1 LTESRTSTL
10 ERGAI
15 TRSIRI
21 TGSIRPLA
29 KVEPAGSRSTGAFQ
43 RLRAT
48 KGLLV
53 SQPNYTIEV
62 IESAPFGQNAFVLWQ
77 EGRTD
82 AIVFDPGFDSRSILQ
97 LLERRKLRL
106 AAILDT
112 HGHIDHIAGNAALKQ
127 AHPDAPLVIGRNE
140 IAALSDAD
148 VNLSR
153 PFGIPITSPPPD
165 RLVDDGEKIEIAGF
179 SFEVREI
186 PGHSPGSVVF
196 VCTAYDPPFVI
207 GGDVLFAGSIGRTDL
222 GGDYEQLMSGIF
234 AKLLNLP
241 DQTKVYP
248 GHGPATTI
256 GQEKRTNPFLLD
268 FARSRPQARS

>member
-1 LTESRTSTL
+1 MLGLEMRDLTESPTSTL
-10 ERGAI
+10 ESGAD
-15 TRSIRI
+15 RRHDPAP
-21 TGSIRPLA
+21 R
-29 KVEPAGSRSTGAFQ
+29 KVEPAGSRSAGWFE

-97 LLERRKLRL
+97 LLEGRKLRL

-112 HGHIDHIAGNAALKQ
+112 HGHVDHIAGNAALKQ

-148 VNLSR
+148 VNLSG

-165 RLVDDGEKIEIAGF
+165 RLVDDGEQIEIAGF

-196 VCTAYDPPFVI
+196 VCT
-207 GGDVLFAGSIGRTDL
+207 DL
-222 GGDYEQLMSGIF
+222 
-234 AKLLNLP
+234 
-241 DQTKVYP
+241 
-248 GHGPATTI
+248 
-256 GQEKRTNPFLLD
+256 
-268 FARSRPQARS
+268 

>member
-1 LTESRTSTL
+1 
-10 ERGAI
+10 
-15 TRSIRI
+15 
-21 TGSIRPLA
+21 
-29 KVEPAGSRSTGAFQ
+29 
-43 RLRAT
+43 
-48 KGLLV
+48 LLV

>member
-1 LTESRTSTL
+1 MS
-10 ERGAI
+10 
-15 TRSIRI
+15 
-21 TGSIRPLA
+21 
-29 KVEPAGSRSTGAFQ
+29 V
-43 RLRAT
+43 
-48 KGLLV
+48 
-53 SQPNYTIEV
+53 PNATIEV
-62 IESAPFGQNAFVLWQ
+62 IESAPFGQNAFVAWL

-82 AIVFDPGFDSRSILQ
+82 AIVIDPGFDSRSILQ
-97 LLERRKLRL
+97 LLEQRGRRV

-112 HGHIDHIAGNAALKQ
+112 HGHVDHIAGNAALKE
-127 AHPDAPLVIGRNE
+127 AFPDAPLIIGRNE

-148 VNLSR
+148 LNLSG

-165 RLVDDGEKIEIAGF
+165 RLVDDRETLEVAGF

-196 VCTAYDPPFVI
+196 VCTAQDPPFVF

-222 GGDYEQLMSGIF
+222 GGNYNQLMSGIF

-241 DQTKVYP
+241 DSTIVYS

-256 GQEKRTNPFLLD
+256 GQERRTNPFILD
-268 FARSRPQARS
+268 FARSRPRS